1 MAYISLSSFILCII
15 CVCINRFLF
24 MITFM
29 REIKKNNKFMME
41 KIFDL
46 EIKYKDLY
54 ERKNILQEKILE
66 LERKQEKEKE
76 IKEEE

>member
-1 MAYISLSSFILCII
+1 MIYISLSSFILCII

-29 REIKKNNKFMME
+29 REIKKNNKFMLE

-54 ERKNILQEKILE
+54 ERKNILQEKIIE
-66 LERKQEKEKE
+66 LERKQEKE
-76 IKEEE
+76 IKEEEK